1 MVHQTMEEGNT
12 VSCRSDLSSLL
23 VGGARSSS
31 PSSLERFSSATVP
44 ILIARFRYREE
55 SLLCCLCEFG
65 FFVVLDAR
73 VVRHK
78 KFKSKTRFFNKHT
91 QSDDDSE

>member
-31 PSSLERFSSATVP
+31 PSSRERFSSATVH

-65 FFVVLDAR
+65 FFVKSAR
-73 VVRHK
+73 VKRHK